1 MDWPGSGWENLIAF
15 VNTVI
20 NTFFPK
26 SGEFVFTTIFVK
38 VSFLSTLL
46 YITQSINK
54 YIYRSC
60 MSGPSNITLL

>member
-26 SGEFVFTTIFVK
+26 AGSLFLLYVK